1 MQWRALL
8 KLVVDCL
15 CLSMQV
21 AVGGDMVI
29 SASDISVVIPT
40 INEQDNI
47 VAAVESALGAGAVE
61 VWVADGGSTDS
72 TIQYARQAGALVC
85 CGDAGRA
92 VQQNNGAKHA
102 TKLILCFLH
111 ADNRLD
117 SAALQQAAIYFSE
130 DGANRW
136 SCFHQNIEAP
146 GIAYSLLQW
155 GNAWRA
161 RWLGRVYGDQAI
173 TVSRELFEVI
183 GGFPEV
189 DLMEDVLLSKI
200 LLHLG
205 LHPCVL
211 AGPVRIS
218 ARRWIKKG
226 VIRQTLSNWWLLLQ
240 LRLGKKTNQLARH
253 YRRHD
258 G

>member
-1 MQWRALL
+1 MARINVAR
-8 KLVVDCL
+8 L
-15 CLSMQV
+15 CLSKQV
-21 AVGGDMVI
+21 SVGGDMVI
-29 SASDISVVIPT
+29 SAADISVVIPT
-40 INEQDNI
+40 INEQDSI
-47 VAAVESALGAGAVE
+47 VGAVESAFGAGAVE

-72 TIQYARQAGALVC
+72 TIEFACQAGALVC

-102 TKLILCFLH
+102 TKTILCFLH

-117 SAALQQAAIYFSE
+117 SAALQQAARYFSE
-130 DGANRW
+130 DEKNRW
-136 SCFHQNIEAP
+136 SCFYQNIEAT
-146 GIAYSLLQW
+146 GIGYSLLQW

-161 RWLGRVYGDQAI
+161 RWSGRVYGDQAI
-173 TVSRELFEVI
+173 TVTRELFEVI

-189 DLMEDVLLSKI
+189 DLMEDVLLSKT
-200 LLHLG
+200 LRRQG
-205 LHPCVL
+205 LRPCVL
-211 AGPVRIS
+211 AGPVKIS

-226 VIRQTLSNWWLLLQ
+226 IIRQTLSNWWLLLR
-240 LRLGKKTNQLARH
+240 LRLGTKPNQLAKH

>member
-1 MQWRALL
+1 MA
-8 KLVVDCL
+8 
-15 CLSMQV
+15 
-21 AVGGDMVI
+21 I
-29 SASDISVVIPT
+29 FASDISVVIPA

-47 VAAVESALGAGAVE
+47 VGAVESALRAGAVE

-72 TIQYARQAGALVC
+72 TIAYACQAGALVC

-92 VQQNNGAKHA
+92 VQQNNGANHA
-102 TKLILCFLH
+102 TKTVLCFLH

-117 SAALQQAAIYFSE
+117 AAALQQAAIYFSE
-130 DGANRW
+130 DETNSW
-136 SCFHQNIEAP
+136 SCFYQNIEAA
-146 GIAYSLLQW
+146 GIGYSLLQW

-161 RWLGRVYGDQAI
+161 RWSGRVYGDQAI
-173 TVSRELFEVI
+173 TITRELFEVI

-200 LLHLG
+200 LRRQG
-205 LHPCVL
+205 LRPCVL
-211 AGPVRIS
+211 DGPVKIS

-226 VIRQTLSNWWLLLQ
+226 IIRQTLSNWWLLLQ
-240 LRLGKKTNQLARH
+240 LRLGKKPNQLAKS
-253 YRRHD
+253 YCRHD

>member
-1 MQWRALL
+1 
-8 KLVVDCL
+8 
-15 CLSMQV
+15 MQV

-29 SASDISVVIPT
+29 SAADISVVIPA

-47 VAAVESALGAGAVE
+47 VGAVESALGAGAVE
-61 VWVADGGSTDS
+61 VWVADGGSTDN
-72 TIQYARQAGALVC
+72 TIEYACQAGALVC
-85 CGDAGRA
+85 CGHAGRA
-92 VQQNNGAKHA
+92 VQQNNGAHHA
-102 TKLILCFLH
+102 TKTILCFLH

-117 SAALQQAAIYFSE
+117 SAALQQAASYFSE
-130 DGANRW
+130 DETNSW
-136 SCFHQNIEAP
+136 SCFYQNIEAT
-146 GIAYSLLQW
+146 GIGYSLLQW

-161 RWLGRVYGDQAI
+161 RWSGRVYGDQAI
-173 TVSRELFEVI
+173 TITRELFEVI

-200 LLHLG
+200 LRRQG
-205 LHPCVL
+205 LRPCVL
-211 AGPVRIS
+211 AGPVKIS

-226 VIRQTLSNWWLLLQ
+226 IIRQTLSNWWLLLQ
-240 LRLGKKTNQLARH
+240 LRLGTKPNQLAKH

>member
-1 MQWRALL
+1 MARIIVAR
-8 KLVVDCL
+8 L
-15 CLSMQV
+15 CLSKQV
-21 AVGGDMVI
+21 SVGGDMVI
-29 SASDISVVIPT
+29 SAADISVVIPT
-40 INEQDNI
+40 INEQDSI
-47 VAAVESALGAGAVE
+47 VGAVESAFGAGAVE

-72 TIQYARQAGALVC
+72 TIEFACQAGALVC

-102 TKLILCFLH
+102 TKTILCFLH

-117 SAALQQAAIYFSE
+117 SAALQQAARYFSE
-130 DGANRW
+130 DEKNRW
-136 SCFHQNIEAP
+136 SCFYQNIEAT
-146 GIAYSLLQW
+146 GIGYSLLQW

-161 RWLGRVYGDQAI
+161 RWSGRVYGDQAI
-173 TVSRELFEVI
+173 TITRELFEVI

-200 LLHLG
+200 LRHQG
-205 LHPCVL
+205 LRPCVL
-211 AGPVRIS
+211 AGPVKIS

-226 VIRQTLSNWWLLLQ
+226 IIRQTLSNWWLLLR
-240 LRLGKKTNQLARH
+240 LRLGTKPNQLAKH

>member
-1 MQWRALL
+1 
-8 KLVVDCL
+8 
-15 CLSMQV
+15 
-21 AVGGDMVI
+21 MVI
-29 SASDISVVIPT
+29 SAADISVVIPT

-47 VAAVESALGAGAVE
+47 VGAVESAFGAGAVE

-72 TIQYARQAGALVC
+72 TIEFACQAGALVC

-102 TKLILCFLH
+102 TKTILCFLH
-111 ADNRLD
+111 ADNRLG
-117 SAALQQAAIYFSE
+117 SAALQQAASYFSE
-130 DGANRW
+130 DETNRW
-136 SCFHQNIEAP
+136 SCFYQNIEAT
-146 GIAYSLLQW
+146 GIGYSLLQW

-161 RWLGRVYGDQAI
+161 RWSGRVYGDQAI
-173 TVSRELFEVI
+173 TITRELFEVI

-200 LLHLG
+200 LRRQG
-205 LHPCVL
+205 LRPCVL
-211 AGPVRIS
+211 AGPVKIS

-226 VIRQTLSNWWLLLQ
+226 IIRQTLSNWWLLLR
-240 LRLGKKTNQLARH
+240 LRLGTKPNQLAKH

>member
-1 MQWRALL
+1 
-8 KLVVDCL
+8 
-15 CLSMQV
+15 
-21 AVGGDMVI
+21 MVI
-29 SASDISVVIPT
+29 SVADISVVIPT

-47 VAAVESALGAGAVE
+47 VGAVESAFGAGAVE
-61 VWVADGGSTDS
+61 VWVTDGGSTDS
-72 TIQYARQAGALVC
+72 TIEYACQAGALVC

-102 TKLILCFLH
+102 TKTILCFLH

-117 SAALQQAAIYFSE
+117 SAALQQAARYFSE
-130 DGANRW
+130 DEKNRW
-136 SCFHQNIEAP
+136 SCFYQNIEAT
-146 GIAYSLLQW
+146 GIGYSLLQW

-161 RWLGRVYGDQAI
+161 RWLGRVYGDQAMTI
-173 TVSRELFEVI
+173 TRELFEVI

-189 DLMEDVLLSKI
+189 DLMEDVVLSKT
-200 LLHLG
+200 LRRQG
-205 LHPCVL
+205 LRPCVL
-211 AGPVRIS
+211 AGPVKIS

-226 VIRQTLSNWWLLLQ
+226 IIRQTLSNWWLLLR
-240 LRLGKKTNQLARH
+240 LRLGTKPNQLAKH

>member
-1 MQWRALL
+1 MARIIVAR
-8 KLVVDCL
+8 L
-15 CLSMQV
+15 CLSKQV
-21 AVGGDMVI
+21 SVGGDMVI
-29 SASDISVVIPT
+29 SAADISVVIPT
-40 INEQDNI
+40 INEQDSI
-47 VAAVESALGAGAVE
+47 VGAVESAFGAGAVE

-72 TIQYARQAGALVC
+72 TIEFACQAGALVC

-102 TKLILCFLH
+102 TKTILCFLH

-117 SAALQQAAIYFSE
+117 SAALQQAARYFSE
-130 DGANRW
+130 DEKNRW
-136 SCFHQNIEAP
+136 SCFYQNIEAT
-146 GIAYSLLQW
+146 GIGYSLLQW

-161 RWLGRVYGDQAI
+161 RWSGRVYGDQAI
-173 TVSRELFEVI
+173 TITRELFEVI

-189 DLMEDVLLSKI
+189 DLMEDVLLSKT
-200 LLHLG
+200 LRRQG
-205 LHPCVL
+205 LRPCVL
-211 AGPVRIS
+211 AGPVKIS

-226 VIRQTLSNWWLLLQ
+226 IIRQTLSNWWLLLR
-240 LRLGKKTNQLARH
+240 LRLGTKPNQLAKH

>member
-1 MQWRALL
+1 
-8 KLVVDCL
+8 
-15 CLSMQV
+15 
-21 AVGGDMVI
+21 MVI
-29 SASDISVVIPT
+29 SASDITVVIPA

-47 VAAVESALGAGAVE
+47 EGAIASALGAGAVE

-72 TIQYARQAGALVC
+72 TIEYASQAGALVC

-92 VQQNNGAKHA
+92 AQQNNGAKHA
-102 TKLILCFLH
+102 TKMILCFLH

-117 SAALQQAAIYFSE
+117 SAALEEAAIYFSE
-130 DGANRW
+130 DATNSW
-136 SCFHQNIEAP
+136 SCFYQKIEAT
-146 GIAYSLLQW
+146 GIGYSLLQW

-161 RWLGRVYGDQAI
+161 RWLGRVYGDQTIMI
-173 TVSRELFEVI
+173 TRELFEVI

-189 DLMEDVLLSKI
+189 DLMEDVLLSKN
-200 LLHLG
+200 LRRQG
-205 LHPCVL
+205 VRPCVL
-211 AGPVRIS
+211 AGPVKIS

-226 VIRQTLSNWWLLLQ
+226 ILRQTLSNWWLLLR
-240 LRLGKKTNQLARH
+240 LRLGTNPNRLAKH